1 MNRNEQKIAT
11 IGGTFDPD
19 LLIRHALERGMVE
32 EAAEAIEAFIAADP
46 EHHEGW
52 FLKGVHGLLV
62 GDCTHASLWFDEAL
76 LRGADRRAARLG
88 RAQALLG
95 AQRAKHAWLTL
106 TELVADE
113 PGDHEVIHWL
123 LRAGSAL
130 QKWADLSS
138 ILEEHLE
145 MCPEDDAARFAYAG
159 VSFRLGNLSEA
170 RTHHDI
176 LRERNA
182 DLMGLDDLTR
192 LLEPETLAA
201 SAA

>member
-1 MNRNEQKIAT
+1 MDQNGQKIAT

-19 LLIRHALERGMVE
+19 LLIRHALERGMIE
-32 EAAEAIEAFIAADP
+32 EAGEAIEAFIAADP

-52 FLKGVHGLLV
+52 FLKGVHGLLI
-62 GDCTHASLWFDEAL
+62 GDNAQASVWFDEAL
-76 LRGADRRAARLG
+76 RRGADRRAARLG

-95 AQRAKHAWLTL
+95 ADRAKQAWVTL
-106 TELVADE
+106 TELVVDE

-130 QKWADLSS
+130 EKWDALAD
-138 ILEEHLE
+138 ILEDHLVKR
-145 MCPEDDAARFAYAG
+145 PEDDAARFAYAG
-159 VSFRLGNLSEA
+159 VNLRLGRLPEA
-170 RTHHDI
+170 RLHHDI
-176 LRERNA
+176 LRDRGA